1 MSVLRVSRRRQRGF
15 SLLEMIAALTI
26 LAIGSVV
33 LFSWLGQT
41 MGHLTRFQ
49 DQEKQS
55 LARLQ
60 AIQFLSTQNPAL
72 KPSGKQTFG
81 DFSLEWKSELVSE
94 VRDTVSPAGGL
105 GLYQVGLYQLQATA
119 LDEAGRTWFRF
130 PVKLVGYIQVRQPSK
145 ATPF

>member
-1 MSVLRVSRRRQRGF
+1 MSRRSEQGF

-41 MGHLTRFQ
+41 MGHLNRFEN
-49 DQEKQS
+49 QERAS

-60 AIQFLSTQNPAL
+60 AVEYLSMLNPARS
-72 KPSGKQTFG
+72 PTGRQAFEQ
-81 DFSLEWKSELVSE
+81 FSLEWKSEP
-94 VRDTVSPAGGL
+94 VRELRETVSPNGGL
-105 GLYQVGLYQLQATA
+105 GLYQVQLYDVQAATF
-119 LDEAGRTWFRF
+119 DRSGRDWFQF
-130 PVKLVGYIQVRQPSK
+130 SVKLAGYQQVRQPNK